1 MTDNHSSYNDALR
14 SSHHKNTTPS
24 QPPAAAQFA
33 TDMNIN
39 YFGLTNF
46 RNQYRKFGIKVDDRL
61 RHVYVIGKSGMGK
74 STLLEGMIINDI
86 YAGHGVGV
94 IDPHGDLA
102 ENILRFIPEHR
113 MKDVVYFNPSD
124 YDFPIGFNIL
134 ETVPEKQRDKIA
146 NGIKALFKK
155 IWPDVWSPRMEY
167 ILDNIVLALL
177 EFPGAT
183 LMSISRMIA
192 DEEYRDQVIANVK
205 NPAVKPFWTKEYASW
220 NDKYKQ
226 EAVAPVQNKVGQF
239 LAASLIRNI
248 VAQTKST
255 FNIRDIMDSR
265 KIFIVNLSKGAIGED
280 NSKLLGGMLVTKLY
294 TSAMERVD
302 IEAKDRK
309 PFFLYVDEFQNF
321 ATESFADI
329 LSEARKYGLSLTM
342 AHQYMKQLDEKV
354 LDAVIG
360 NVGTMISF
368 RIGSG
373 DSEILAKEFTP
384 TFLEED
390 FLNLPKYQI
399 YLKLLIDGVASS
411 PFSAQTIAPTILPT
425 SFKDAA
431 IQYSREHYTV
441 KREVIEKQV
450 LEWSGMAELGPDE
463 AAHLGEIDKDHDGV
477 PDFLQFKNKP
487 KKDMG
492 GAMRSSAPSA
502 RREGGYTDRAERPA
516 HNMNAPRGGGRNENS
531 GSFVRKDDARNRP
544 PRESRPNTET
554 QKVLLVDPAQPGIS
568 LTSILPKKEPVAH
581 RPENGDNRRD
591 DRRRFDRPRE
601 GVARPAVAGMPT
613 QNHQVAPRQEA
624 HPSAPKHAPRPP
636 SPAGEKSP
644 RSSSPV
650 MPPRLPPRPPTMPTP
665 PARSVGPSTNPAPR
679 LHSEA
684 TVREKMVPI
693 APSAPA
699 APTTIDHV

>member
-1 MTDNHSSYNDALR
+1 MTDHHSSQQS
-14 SSHHKNTTPS
+14 SSHDSAQT
-24 QPPAAAQFA
+24 PAATPFA
-33 TDMNIN
+33 TDSNVN

-74 STLLEGMIINDI
+74 STLLESMIINDI

-102 ENILRFIPEHR
+102 ESILRFIPEHR

-255 FNIRDIMDSR
+255 FNIRDIMDTR
-265 KIFIVNLSKGAIGED
+265 KIFVVNLSKGAIGED

-399 YLKLLIDGVASS
+399 YLKLLIDGVASA
-411 PFSAQTIAPTILPT
+411 PFSAQTIPPTILPT

-431 IQYSREHYTV
+431 IQYSRDHYTV
-441 KREVIEKQV
+441 KREVIERQV
-450 LEWSGMAELGPDE
+450 LEWSGMTELGPDA
-463 AAHLGEIDKDHDGV
+463 AAHLGEIDADHDGI

-492 GAMRSSAPSA
+492 TGSNSYSAPRPSA
-502 RREGGYTDRAERPA
+502 PRKEGGYGDRGSRAGSGDRGG
-516 HNMNAPRGGGRNENS
+516 NMRSAAPRNGDRGGRSDGGG
-531 GSFVRKDDARNRP
+531 SFNGARRDDTRTRP
-544 PRESRPNTET
+544 PQRDSRPTGET
-554 QKVLLVDPAQPGIS
+554 QKILLVDPAQPGIS
-568 LTSILPKKEPVAH
+568 LTSILPKKEPPAT
-581 RPENGDNRRD
+581 RSENEMHSDQD
-591 DRRRFDRPRE
+591 DRRRQERPRDQNPRPRAPAPTQDRRPAPRSDTE
-601 GVARPAVAGMPT
+601 VRQPAQPSMPAPSARAVVNPMRVPSARPT
-613 QNHQVAPRQEA
+613 APL
-624 HPSAPKHAPRPP
+624 PP
-636 SPAGEKSP
+636 P
-644 RSSSPV
+644 
-650 MPPRLPPRPPTMPTP
+650 LPPRPRNVSSAPIPTP
-665 PARSVGPSTNPAPR
+665 TPASQPPA
-679 LHSEA
+679 
-684 TVREKMVPI
+684 
-693 APSAPA
+693 
-699 APTTIDHV
+699 DHV